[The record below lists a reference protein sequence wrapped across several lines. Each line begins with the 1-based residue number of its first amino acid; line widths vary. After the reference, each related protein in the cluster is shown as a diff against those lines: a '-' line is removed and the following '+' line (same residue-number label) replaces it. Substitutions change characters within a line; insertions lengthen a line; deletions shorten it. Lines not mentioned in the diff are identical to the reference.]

1 MYCGKTYIGKID
13 LTSSFLFFFLLL
25 IWAHFKLCA
34 KFALGAVVFFIGQC
48 WSRRW
53 GNSVIP
59 FCLWSISHSYCPHVP
74 LSIGTFLMW
83 IEIFFYITSI
93 TCSLGPFT
101 EPLWLNNIIH
111 IHVSVCWSYSQAGI
125 IPCAFA
131 FGATYIKN
139 RDLSITAQSGVVV
152 SGGRPPMKT
161 DRPGFLISVG
171 YGCSRPLFHKEGHS
185 LSCNAALLFSGLH
198 FYLDYWN
205 SAANTIRI
213 NWNFKNL
220 NCSFSKTEIITSLR
234 VFWLSKK
241 N

>member
-1 MYCGKTYIGKID
+1 MIHFTQ
-13 LTSSFLFFFLLL
+13 LLSSCAFVHRHISHVNWDFFLYHVNYLQ
-25 IWAHFKLCA
+25 F
-34 KFALGAVVFFIGQC
+34 GAIYGTTVAEQHNPY
-48 WSRRW
+48 SR
-53 GNSVIP
+53 
-59 FCLWSISHSYCPHVP
+59 
-74 LSIGTFLMW
+74 
-83 IEIFFYITSI
+83 
-93 TCSLGPFT
+93 
-101 EPLWLNNIIH
+101 
-111 IHVSVCWSYSQAGI
+111 VSVLILQAGI